1 MRALW
6 WMIYA
11 SVMVDDLC
19 ERYEQTAFT
28 FLMTYVFETSH
39 MSKKVAFFWDM
50 TLYILVEVVE
60 FPKEPV
66 AKKSQ

>member
-1 MRALW
+1 
-6 WMIYA
+6 
-11 SVMVDDLC
+11 VDDPC

-39 MSKKVAFFWDM
+39 ISRKVAFFRDM
-50 TLYILVEVVE
+50 TLYMLVEVVE

-66 AKKSQ
+66 DQKSP